1 MRLVELS
8 FRKAGNSDAI
18 IPLHSVVASILVLGL
33 FLSLILDVVFLFVVV
48 IKKAMQKP
56 LLISNFILYFN
67 LIMLPVEIWYNFI
80 WKTA

>member
-8 FRKAGNSDAI
+8 LRKGGNSDAV

-48 IKKAMQKP
+48 LKKAVHKP
-56 LLISNFILYFN
+56 LLISTFMLYFN
-67 LIMLPVEIWYNFI
+67 LIMLPIEIWYNFI
-80 WKTA
+80 WKTG